1 MERLNDFASPRQ
13 NDDDDVVKENDD
25 DDDDD
30 DMDTV
35 NSDDMP
41 GLRQV

>member
-13 NDDDDVVKENDD
+13 NDDDDVVEEN